1 VGKRAVGLGLVVM
14 ACMALVACNDD
25 GGGGSG
31 DRLTAAELT
40 TKGNAVC
47 AKLKQDVLAA
57 ADTVET
63 GITFTAEKMQE
74 FNTKLL
80 PVVDRAIAG
89 FKALK
94 PPADLEPALDSA
106 IEQAEIDRKTLAGA
120 TTSPEAARN
129 YFDTGV
135 DAFTATGQKLAAAG
149 ITGCRDETA
158 TTTTTAAAT
167 TGSTAA
173 TDPTTTATTAK

>member
-1 VGKRAVGLGLVVM
+1 MGKRAVGLGLVVL
-14 ACMALVACNDD
+14 ACMALVACSNDGD
-25 GGGGSG
+25 GGSGSG

-47 AKLKQDVLAA
+47 ARLKKDVLAA

-89 FKALK
+89 FQALK

-149 ITGCRDETA
+149 ITACRDETA
-158 TTTTTAAAT
+158 TTTTTAA
-167 TGSTAA
+167 GI
-173 TDPTTTATTAK
+173 TDSTTATTAK